1 MFFGHKRIGRGG
13 RLFKAWKFRTMHTN
27 GDEILR
33 KHLEANPAAREQ
45 WAAEMKLNDDPRV
58 TLIGNLLRKTSLD
71 ELPQLWNVLRGDMSL
86 VGPRP
91 IVQAEIWRYGKV
103 FRLYTTVKPGITGL
117 WQASGRNNVSYDERV
132 LLDEFYIKH
141 WSLWL
146 DVYIGAKTIVALLS
160 RRGAY

>member
-1 MFFGHKRIGRGG
+1 
-13 RLFKAWKFRTMHTN
+13 MHAN
-27 GDEILR
+27 GDEILL
-33 KHLEANPAAREQ
+33 KHLEANPASRAE
-45 WAAEMKLNDDPRV
+45 WAAEMKLSNDPRV
-58 TLIGNLLRKTSLD
+58 FGVGKWLRKLSLD

-132 LLDEFYIKH
+132 LLDEFYIRH

-146 DVYIGAKTIVALLS
+146 DVYIVAKTVVALLS